1 QDSAL
6 FRNAKSGLARSGSRI
21 DSAVQIIV
29 GSESVPKAVRYL
41 LIGSTEAYSGKS
53 ATVLGI
59 AHQLK
64 AKGLDLG
71 YGKPLG
77 TCWSKDASGIEED
90 VQFVADVLHLPT
102 DRLQPTILAL
112 DEPTIQKR
120 IRGDDRVDYP
130 KALKKYLQM
139 RGPDLVLLEG
149 PANLEEGSLFDLS
162 LRQVAE
168 GVNAR
173 ILLVARFHSLL
184 IIGALISARRRLGDR
199 LLGVLINDIPEDRF
213 EEVKTTVQPYLEE
226 RGIPIFGLLPRSALL
241 RSVSVGEL
249 VNQLKAEVLCRADRL
264 DLMVE
269 SLSIG
274 AMNVNSALK
283 YFRKGRNMAVV
294 TGGDRTDIQLAA
306 LETSTQCL
314 ILTGQMPPSP
324 DILSRAED
332 LEIPILSVDLDT
344 LSTVEIVDRAFGQ
357 VRVNEPVKVEY
368 ICNSMAENFDSDR
381 LMTEL
386 GLEPAVTA

>member
-1 QDSAL
+1 M
-6 FRNAKSGLARSGSRI
+6 
-21 DSAVQIIV
+21 
-29 GSESVPKAVRYL
+29 PKAVRYL

-324 DILSRAED
+324 AILSRAED

-344 LSTVEIVDRAFGQ
+344 LTTVEIVDRAFGK
-357 VRVNEPVKVEY
+357 VRVKEPVKVEY
-368 ICNSMAENFDSDR
+368 ICNSMAENFDAAR
-381 LMTEL
+381 LMKEL
-386 GLEPAVTA
+386 GLEPAVTV

>member
-1 QDSAL
+1 MPKSA
-6 FRNAKSGLARSGSRI
+6 
-21 DSAVQIIV
+21 
-29 GSESVPKAVRYL
+29 RYL
-41 LIGSTEAYSGKS
+41 LVGSTEAYSGKS
-53 ATVLGI
+53 ATVLGM

-64 AKGLDLG
+64 AKGLELA

-77 TCWSKDASGIEED
+77 TCWSGNTNEVEED
-90 VQFVADVLHLPT
+90 VQFVADVLKLPA

-120 IRGDDRVDYP
+120 IEGVDRVDYP
-130 KALKKYLQM
+130 QALKKYLQM

-168 GVNAR
+168 GLNAR

-184 IIGALISARRRLGDR
+184 IVGALISARRRLGDR
-199 LLGVLINDIPEDRF
+199 LLGVLINDIPEERL

-226 RGIPIFGLLPRSALL
+226 RGIPIFGLLLRSALL
-241 RSVSVGEL
+241 RSVSVNEL
-249 VNQLKAEVLCRADRL
+249 VHQLNAEVLCRADRL

-314 ILTGQMPPSP
+314 ILTGQMPPSAE
-324 DILSRAED
+324 ILSRAED

-368 ICNSMAENFDSDR
+368 ICNSMAENFDVDR
-381 LMTEL
+381 LIAEL
-386 GLEPAVTA
+386 GLETAVTA